1 VAGRD
6 ITEGRASRAVAVDVG
21 VLSNASIWQNT
32 DIAYDV
38 AIGGMPFIYAIS
50 DQNPYIRQT
59 APYRKEQFDNQT
71 EPGEQSLTGWWLRSQ
86 SSFHDGT
93 GIVFYDP
100 ALIPGEGTF
109 QFADSKGV
117 DIWTEGQATLLND
130 VDETHIITGTISPN
144 RRPWQL
150 ARSIQWNGIASVTD
164 KALTSNVA
172 TITTAAPHYFS
183 AGMSVTITGVDAT
196 FNGTY
201 MITTTPTSTTF
212 TYAKTAGNV
221 ASTAVSP
228 AGTAINI
235 DSLDCVLLHDEY
247 DVDKLYPTITANV
260 SNKALT
266 SNVATLTT
274 STNHGLRA
282 FMIVEVAGVDATF
295 NGEYTITSVPTPTTF
310 TYAKTATDVTSQ
322 AATGTASSNL
332 THFIDY
338 NSGTEDRVYAIC
350 DDGTTAYWVTNV
362 TSGGST
368 KMTVY
373 KKSLDEHAGTTP
385 IKMFDVTGTVITNAV
400 MEFVKERIVACF
412 DNKVYEFAPS
422 ATSLPTPVYTHPSVG
437 HVYTSVTASGSA
449 IYVTGFNGIQS
460 TIQKFTLSTSGSM
473 PTLTSAI
480 TAAEFPAGEL
490 SYCIFYYL
498 GYMMVGT
505 NKGVR
510 VAQVTDDGSLIYG
523 PLLFES
529 TQPVYGFT
537 GRDHYVW
544 CTTGVDGEPGIT
556 RINLST
562 QLQPLVFPY
571 ANDLYQPGVTGHQT
585 TAVSLIGTTDRL
597 FFCTAAGS
605 LGYAYMESDGAL
617 TPTGY
622 LTTGYIRYN
631 TLEPKNFKRLLGRG
645 DFTYGS
651 MTLETVD
658 ADGTEYDVI
667 SYDATVPPV
676 EVTTSQPTGSQEYIA
691 YKFIMYRDGT
701 DNTKGPIFKGYQA
714 KATIATPRQRV
725 IRFPVY
731 CFDVETDKYNVLV
744 GYEGRALDRIGQ
756 LETIE
761 ETGDVVTWQD
771 LTTGESRQCII
782 EQITFTRM
790 TPPDRGFTGYGGVLT
805 MTIRTV

>member
-6 ITEGRASRAVAVDVG
+6 ITEGRATRAVAVDVG

-93 GIVFYDP
+93 GITFYDP

-109 QFADSKGV
+109 QYADSKGV
-117 DIWTEGQATLLND
+117 DVWTEGEVTLLNSS
-130 VDETHIITGTISPN
+130 TQGHNITGAIQSDGRTS
-144 RRPWQL
+144 QHM
-150 ARSIQWNGIASVTD
+150 RSIQW
-164 KALTSNVA
+164 
-172 TITTAAPHYFS
+172 
-183 AGMSVTITGVDAT
+183 
-196 FNGTY
+196 
-201 MITTTPTSTTF
+201 
-212 TYAKTAGNV
+212 
-221 ASTAVSP
+221 
-228 AGTAINI
+228 AGTNG
-235 DSLDCVLLHDEY
+235 VLVLDEY
-247 DVDKLYPTITANV
+247 DVDKIDTA
-260 SNKALT
+260 
-266 SNVATLTT
+266 
-274 STNHGLRA
+274 
-282 FMIVEVAGVDATF
+282 
-295 NGEYTITSVPTPTTF
+295 
-310 TYAKTATDVTSQ
+310 
-322 AATGTASSNL
+322 GTV

-338 NSGTEDRVYAIC
+338 NSGTDDRVYAIC
-350 DDGTTAYWVTNV
+350 DDGITAYWVTNDTGPSGKLEV
-362 TSGGST
+362 NKKALTGDSSTSA
-368 KMTVY
+368 TV
-373 KKSLDEHAGTTP
+373 
-385 IKMFDVTGTVITNAV
+385 MFTAVGINVDNAV
-400 MEFVKERIVACF
+400 MEFIKERIVMCVNNA
-412 DNKVYEFAPS
+412 VYEFASNAS
-422 ATSLPTPVYTHPSVG
+422 ALPAAVYTHPSTS
-437 HVYTSVTASGSA
+437 HVYTSITASGPA
-449 IYVTGFNGIQS
+449 IYISGYSGIQS
-460 TIQKFTLSTSGSM
+460 TIQKFTLSTAGSM
-473 PTLTSAI
+473 PTLTSAVV
-480 TAAEFPAGEL
+480 AAELPVGEIVHR
-490 SYCIFYYL
+490 IFYYL
-498 GYMMVGT
+498 GYMAIGT
-505 NKGVR
+505 SKGIRIATVND
-510 VAQVTDDGSLIYG
+510 QDGSLTYG
-523 PLLFES
+523 PLLVET
-529 TQPVYGFT
+529 TQPCYDFSA
-537 GRDHYVW
+537 RQNYIW
-544 CTTGVDGEPGIT
+544 CATGVDGNPGVI
-556 RINLST
+556 RIDLGNELS
-562 QLQPLVFPY
+562 PLRFAY
-571 ANDLYQPGVTGHQT
+571 ANDLYYPGVSGHNT
-585 TAVSLIGTTDRL
+585 TACAFLGTTDRL
-597 FFCTAAGS
+597 AYCTTFASSAN
-605 LGYAYMESDGAL
+605 GYVYSQSASTLM
-617 TPTGY
+617 TTGY

-658 ADGTEYDVI
+658 AEGTEFDI
-667 SYDATVPPV
+667 ITYDASVPPV

-691 YKFIMYRDGT
+691 YKFILSRDAT